1 MAKARATYLSELE
14 KDFLHEKTL
23 EVLAKVGVAYN
34 TPAAIELL
42 ASAGAEVDRDA
53 LTAKLTW
60 DLIEPCLKTVPRTVL
75 LAGRRPEDDR
85 VLGEWPLHAT
95 TDGIQTY
102 VYDDLTGRRPASS
115 TVFGTVFRQGSMRSQ
130 VSFAVSASRSTS
142 APADASS
149 SIAAGV
155 L

>member
-1 MAKARATYLSELE
+1 MARARATYLSERE
-14 KDFLHEKTL
+14 KDLLHEKTL
-23 EVLAKVGVAYN
+23 EVFEKVGVAYK
-34 TPAAIELL
+34 TPQAIELL

-60 DLIEPCLKTVPRTVL
+60 DIIEPCLKTAPKKVL

-85 VLGEWPLHAT
+85 ALGEWPLHTT

-102 VYDDLTGRRPASS
+102 VYDDLTGRRPASD
-115 TVFGTVFRQGSMRSQ
+115 TFFGAVFRHASMMSQ

-142 APADASS
+142 APADASR
-149 SIAAGV
+149 SIA
-155 L
+155 